1 MTEAEMDRMMRMV
14 LLDAIALNEKD
25 ANDPETAFQSSRHH
39 SRQMQRML
47 KDPLHWA
54 RNRNKGALLKTAR
67 WVAVILLFVA
77 LSFGMAMLFSAPVR
91 AAVERWVVEWYQTHI
106 IYRYSGKAV
115 GLPSYELTGL
125 SEGFSEI
132 ERMEEQTFTSVI
144 YGNETDERICFD
156 YEVLTQGGANAIV
169 LNEDVVV
176 EVTIKNN
183 HGKLCIPQDPESMK
197 TLIWI
202 DEKDSVQ
209 FTIIADL
216 NVSDLI
222 ELAESL
228 QKKKGK

>member
-25 ANDPETAFQSSRHH
+25 ANDPELAFQSSRHH
-39 SRQMQRML
+39 SRQIQRML

-77 LSFGMAMLFSAPVR
+77 LSFGMVMLFSAPVR

-106 IYRYSGKAV
+106 VYRYSGSV
-115 GLPSYELTGL
+115 ESLPQYELTRL
-125 SEGFSEI
+125 PDGFAEI
-132 ERMEEQTFTSVI
+132 ERMEEQTFTSVV

-156 YEVLTQGGANAIV
+156 YEVMTQGGANAIV
-169 LNEDVVV
+169 PNEDVVI
-176 EVTIKNN
+176 EVHIKNN
-183 HGKLCIPQDPESMK
+183 RGKLYIPQDPDSMK

-228 QKKKGK
+228 QKKKLK

>member
-1 MTEAEMDRMMRMV
+1 MTEAEMDRMMRRV
-14 LLDAIALNEKD
+14 LLDAIALD
-25 ANDPETAFQSSRHH
+25 VQRISDPVNAFEPSRRHA
-39 SRQMQRML
+39 RQMRQML

-54 RNRNKGALLKTAR
+54 RSRNWGALQKTAQ
-67 WVAVILLFVA
+67 WAAIILLFV
-77 LSFGMAMLFSAPVR
+77 SFCFGMVMLFSAPVR

-106 IYRYSGKAV
+106 VYRYSGSV
-115 GLPSYELTGL
+115 ESLPRYELTRL
-125 SEGFSEI
+125 PDGFAEI
-132 ERMEEQTFTSVI
+132 ERMEEQTFTSVV
-144 YGNETDERICFD
+144 YGNETDERICLD
-156 YEVLTQGGANAIV
+156 YEVMTQGGANAIV
-169 LNEDVVV
+169 PNEDVVV
-176 EVTIKNN
+176 EVQIKNN
-183 HGKLCIPQDPESMK
+183 RGKLYIPQDPESMK